1 MIYFIISS
9 LEHNAGRWL
18 ILLRTLLHG
27 ALIVCWTSLFSFL
40 SLHAQSG
47 NDTLINFNTLLGGAR
62 SITMPQDQQLP
73 EGITLHPEG
82 LLLGVDSLL
91 LSRESPLN
99 FKVEAGNGDV
109 YEIQAQVRRKNGR
122 TFWII
127 QTDRIE
133 MATGW
138 RKDGKIWVVVAVSV
152 IVFLAILAFLLYLE
166 RRLSRLEK
174 DSSV

>member
-1 MIYFIISS
+1 MINSIFSPVVLIAGQWLISATAYLS
-9 LEHNAGRWL
+9 KRMLLGWL
-18 ILLRTLLHG
+18 ILP
-27 ALIVCWTSLFSFL
+27 SFL
-40 SLHAQSG
+40 TLNAQPG
-47 NDTLINFNTLLGGAR
+47 GDTLINFNTLLGGAR

-91 LSRESPLN
+91 LSHESPLN
-99 FKVEAGNGDV
+99 FKVETGNGDV

-122 TFWII
+122 TFWMI

-152 IVFLAILAFLLYLE
+152 IVFLAILVFLLYLE